1 MTQDVS
7 EDVTEVAKEPRGGK
21 RVRLKAGAKM
31 LTLHYVRSQI
41 CAPKDQKATVRGL
54 GFTRLGQK
62 IQRPDD
68 PSIRGMVQHVR
79 HLVVIEK
86 D

>member
-1 MTQDVS
+1 
-7 EDVTEVAKEPRGGK
+7 
-21 RVRLKAGAKM
+21 M
-31 LTLHYVRSQI
+31 LTHHYVRRQS
-41 CAPKDQKATVRGL
+41 CAPKDQQATVGGL

>member
-1 MTQDVS
+1 VTQDVS
-7 EDVTEVAKEPRGGK
+7 EDVTEVQKKPQRK
-21 RVRLKAGAKM
+21 RAAGKAGTKM
-31 LTLHYVRSQI
+31 LTLHYVRSKI
-41 CAPKDQKATVRGL
+41 CSPKDQKATIQGL
-54 GFTRLGQK
+54 GFTRLGQRVR
-62 IQRPDD
+62 RPDD

>member
-1 MTQDVS
+1 VTQDVS
-7 EDVTEVAKEPRGGK
+7 EDVTEVAKKPRGGK
-21 RVRLKAGAKM
+21 RVRPKTGAKM

>member
-21 RVRLKAGAKM
+21 PARPKTGSKM

>member
-1 MTQDVS
+1 MS
-7 EDVTEVAKEPRGGK
+7 EVEKPKSRRPAAAR
-21 RVRLKAGAKM
+21 KAGSKM

-41 CAPKDQKATVRGL
+41 CAPKKQKATIQAL
-54 GFTRLGQK
+54 GFTRLGQRVV
-62 IQRPDD
+62 RPDD

-79 HLVVIEK
+79 HLVEIEK

>member
-1 MTQDVS
+1 VS
-7 EDVTEVAKEPRGGK
+7 DRVTEVEKKPAGRKPSRAG
-21 RVRLKAGAKM
+21 KAGAKT

-41 CAPKDQKATVRGL
+41 CAPEKQKATIRGL

-62 IQRPDD
+62 VVRPDD

-79 HLVVIEK
+79 HLVEIEK